1 MLYTNY
7 DINSNI
13 ELMPRLTALIYFG
26 VKMKINFKIIS
37 LFLILFFISMTFAY
51 AANENM
57 HVSADADIKNNEK
70 ITIKHDDFLATQTD
84 EVLTEDQNNTDEPE
98 KIGTDISP
106 KTFEELR
113 TEVYSA
119 EEGSTLNLISNCNY
133 NKGFDIDGVFIKKQ
147 LTINGNGMTLD
158 GKNTGRMFVIDA
170 NNVVLK
176 NIIFVNGKS
185 ESGVVLSRTIKLQD
199 MGEQSTLQKVAH
211 T

>member
-51 AANENM
+51 AANEDM
-57 HVSADADIKNNEK
+57 QVSADADIKNNEK

-158 GKNTGRMFVIDA
+158 GKNTGRMLVIDA
-170 NNVVLK
+170 NNVVLNNPCK
-176 NIIFVNGKS
+176 GYQLIN
-185 ESGVVLSRTIKLQD
+185 
-199 MGEQSTLQKVAH
+199 
-211 T
+211 